1 MALYKLNIY
10 TLHYSCKLYSDKV
23 NFGLLGDASP
33 VSSLPLPT
41 PSTQR
46 SQLMTEFMKSKR
58 PQKVH
63 IQLPTTT
70 SSSASSSATSGSGSN
85 ILYLIPPKLC
95 QEAVSPDYLALCLS
109 PPIDTTTTTATT
121 STTSSGGIKTID
133 MYLEPLSLPTN
144 NNEYTSYIL
153 STYEKKVSILY

>member
-1 MALYKLNIY
+1 
-10 TLHYSCKLYSDKV
+10 
-23 NFGLLGDASP
+23 
-33 VSSLPLPT
+33 
-41 PSTQR
+41 
-46 SQLMTEFMKSKR
+46 MTEFTKSKR

-63 IQLPTTT
+63 IQLPTTSST
-70 SSSASSSATSGSGSN
+70 SSSASSGSGSN

-153 STYEKKVSILY
+153 STYEKKVSILC

>member
-1 MALYKLNIY
+1 
-10 TLHYSCKLYSDKV
+10 
-23 NFGLLGDASP
+23 
-33 VSSLPLPT
+33 
-41 PSTQR
+41 
-46 SQLMTEFMKSKR
+46 MTEFMKSKR

-70 SSSASSSATSGSGSN
+70 SSSASSSASSGSGSN

-109 PPIDTTTTTATT
+109 PPIDTTTSTT
-121 STTSSGGIKTID
+121 SSSGGIKTID

>member
-1 MALYKLNIY
+1 
-10 TLHYSCKLYSDKV
+10 
-23 NFGLLGDASP
+23 
-33 VSSLPLPT
+33 
-41 PSTQR
+41 
-46 SQLMTEFMKSKR
+46 MTEFTKSKR
-58 PQKVH
+58 KKKVH
-63 IQLPTTT
+63 IQLPTT
-70 SSSASSSATSGSGSN
+70 SSSGSSTSSGSN

-109 PPIDTTTTTATT
+109 PPIDT

-153 STYEKKVSILY
+153 STYEKKVSKLY

>member
-1 MALYKLNIY
+1 
-10 TLHYSCKLYSDKV
+10 
-23 NFGLLGDASP
+23 
-33 VSSLPLPT
+33 
-41 PSTQR
+41 
-46 SQLMTEFMKSKR
+46 MTEFTKSKR

-63 IQLPTTT
+63 IQLPTTSST
-70 SSSASSSATSGSGSN
+70 SSSASRGSGSN

-109 PPIDTTTTTATT
+109 PPIDTTTSTT
-121 STTSSGGIKTID
+121 SSSGGIKTID

-153 STYEKKVSILY
+153 STYEKKVSILC